1 MAIKLEDA
9 VAVVQKEIRDLR
21 TKYESVAKM
30 EEQDPILVEGRNF
43 GRLFLPTYGGSKRCC
58 KDFT

>member
-43 GRLFLPTYGGSKRCC
+43 GRLFLSAYGESARSR
-58 KDFT
+58 